1 MPKKVIKN
9 GSCKEGRIEIPGES
23 FLDYFRDY
31 YSFTN
36 SPTITI
42 DIIRTREEFTRQGN
56 TRLLYK
62 KLCQITKEC
71 KIKKILSSTRS
82 KTIVNSQ
89 FNVFPNTSMHAAN
102 KRIFTLN
109 DFKKYNEQYP
119 TEFVDLES
127 DVGGC
132 DEKTI

>member
-1 MPKKVIKN
+1 MSKKVIQN

-23 FLDYFRDY
+23 FLDYFNDDFT
-31 YSFTN
+31 FTN
-36 SPTITI
+36 RPTIVV
-42 DIIRTREEFTRQGN
+42 DIIRTKDEFTRQGN
-56 TRLLYK
+56 TRLLYR
-62 KLCQITKEC
+62 KLCEIAKKC
-71 KIKKILSSTRS
+71 KIKRILSSTRS

-89 FNVFPNTSMHAAN
+89 FDVFPNTSMHTAN

-109 DFKKYNEQYP
+109 DFKKYRKQYP

-132 DEKTI
+132 NEETI